1 MAKAGE
7 FTELVRGASIN
18 QLGQLFDLDRR
29 TVTDRLKDIHPS
41 GRRNAHP
48 IYKIADIA
56 ELLVVGYLTKD
67 KLSEAQKLKH
77 AGNERDYWEAK
88 LKEQKYLENMNDLWR
103 TEKVITVFADVFKTF
118 REAVVVFADEM
129 EHESGL
135 TGDQIDKVKGFCD
148 AILVETREKLLQLDI
163 PDTGD
168 HLPEGT
174 QILNGGQD
182 DLVALGLA

>member
-1 MAKAGE
+1 MAKASE
-7 FTELVRGASIN
+7 FTELVRGASIS

-29 TVTDRLKDIHPS
+29 TVTDRLKDTQPS

-67 KLSEAQKLKH
+67 KLSEAQQLKY
-77 AGNERDYWEAK
+77 AGNAK
-88 LKEQKYLENMNDLWR
+88 DHWDSQLKRQKYLENMHDLWR
-103 TEKVITVFADVFKTF
+103 TEKVISVFADVFKTF

-135 TGDQIDKVKGFCD
+135 TGEQIDKVKGFCD
-148 AILVETREKLLQLDI
+148 ALLIETRAKLLQLDI
-163 PDTGD
+163 PETGD
-168 HLPEGT
+168 HDIAYDPSGLHDD
-174 QILNGGQD
+174 D
-182 DLVALGLA
+182 DLVELGLA